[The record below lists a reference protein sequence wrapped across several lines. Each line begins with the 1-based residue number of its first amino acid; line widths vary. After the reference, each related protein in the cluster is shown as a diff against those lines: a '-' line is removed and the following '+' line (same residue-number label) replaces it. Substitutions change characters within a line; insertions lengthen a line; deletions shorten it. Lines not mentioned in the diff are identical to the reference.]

1 MFDIGFWEIAV
12 IAIVALLVVGPEQLP
27 GLLRTAGSWVG
38 KAKRLINE
46 AKTELDL
53 EVDRAEEI
61 KKRIAEETRVA
72 EMHRAINAG
81 KDKLAE
87 VIAPPSGTAPASG
100 TSGFTPKKSDEQV
113 TTEVDD
119 EQRPG

>member
-12 IAIVALLVVGPEQLP
+12 IAVVALLVVGPEQLP
-27 GLLRTAGSWVG
+27 GLLRTAGSWAG

-53 EVDRAEEI
+53 EVNRAEEI
-61 KKRIAEETRVA
+61 KKRIAEEARVA

-87 VIAPPSGTAPASG
+87 VITPPSGTAPVSG
-100 TSGFTPKKSDEQV
+100 AMQGQAEQKTVGPEEKDERSG
-113 TTEVDD
+113 
-119 EQRPG
+119 